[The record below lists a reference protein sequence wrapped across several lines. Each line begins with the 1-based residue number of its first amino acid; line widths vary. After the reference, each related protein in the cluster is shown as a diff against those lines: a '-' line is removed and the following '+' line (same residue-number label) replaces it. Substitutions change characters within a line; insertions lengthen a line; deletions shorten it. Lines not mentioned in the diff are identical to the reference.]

1 MGGNSCR
8 DAKARYYKRIHAFTL
23 PPHMTFKTN
32 PASSKIRVKVMA
44 TIPRA
49 VLQRQLPDGIPEWGN
64 CRFSFDPDD
73 SHYDWLVVYDD
84 LPARNGEARKN
95 RHEKLA
101 CPSSCTIL
109 TTSEPSSIK
118 HFSNAYINQ
127 FGCVITS
134 QEEWALPHPDR
145 VFSQAGLHWFYG
157 LGTRHITPFDDI
169 VAHPP
174 SDKRHDLSMV
184 FSPKRMRHTLHHRRF
199 DFMQNLMRLLP
210 EMHVYGRGARPLD
223 DKAEALDSYRYHVA
237 IENYIGPHHWTE
249 KLADAFLGLTL
260 PFYAGCTNAADY
272 FPPQSFI
279 PIDMKDPAGAAR
291 IIRQAIMDNEY
302 EKRLPAITEARRRVL
317 FEHNFFAL
325 VSREVEK
332 RHHLSV
338 SKTSDRDVIYSRH
351 ALRKKSLPH
360 GLQDLYGKARARV
373 IHLIRRR

>member
-1 MGGNSCR
+1 MTN
-8 DAKARYYKRIHAFTL
+8 KA
-23 PPHMTFKTN
+23 N
-32 PASSKIRVKVMA
+32 PISPKIRVKVMA
-44 TIPRA
+44 TIPQA
-49 VLQRQLPDGIPEWGN
+49 ILLRQLPGGIPEWGN
-64 CRFSFDPDD
+64 CRFSFDPKD

-84 LPARNGEARKN
+84 LSARHGEARKN
-95 RHEKLA
+95 RYEKLA
-101 CPSSCTIL
+101 CPASHTLL
-109 TTSEPSSIK
+109 TTSEPSSVK
-118 HFSNAYINQ
+118 HYGNAFASQ

-134 QEEWALPHPDR
+134 QEEWAFPHPDR
-145 VFSQAGLHWFYG
+145 IFSQAGLHWFYG
-157 LGTRHITPFDDI
+157 LGNKHITPFDDL
-169 VAHPP
+169 VACPP
-174 SDKRHDLSMV
+174 LNKTHDLSMV

-199 DFMQNLMRLLP
+199 NFMQALMRLLP

-223 DKAEALDSYRYHVA
+223 DKAAALDSYRYHVA

-272 FPPQSFI
+272 FPAESFI
-279 PIDMKDPAGAAR
+279 PIDMKDPAGAAH

-302 EKRLPAITEARRRVL
+302 EKRLPAIIEARRRVL
-317 FEHNFFAL
+317 FEHNFFAV

-351 ALRKKSLPH
+351 ALRKKSLSH
-360 GLQDLYGKARARV
+360 GLQDLYGKARARA